1 MGRESWVVLGG
12 HLKKTLK
19 KFELLR
25 RRGLG
30 SITGSAS
37 YRRRRLSFDARPAAF
52 LGYIEDE
59 QFNGNCCSVTAIQR
73 ECSYASDDDIDKRA
87 DIFIAD
93 FHRQL
98 RLERE

>member
-19 KFELLR
+19 KFKLLR
-25 RRGLG
+25 QRHLG
-30 SITGSAS
+30 SITGYAS
-37 YRRRRLSFDARPAAF
+37 YRRRRLSFDARLAAF
-52 LGYIEDE
+52 HGYNEDE
-59 QFNGNCCSVTAIQR
+59 QFIGNCYSVTAIQR
-73 ECSYASDDDIDKRA
+73 ACSYASDDDIDKRA
-87 DIFIAD
+87 EIFIAD

>member
-19 KFELLR
+19 KFKLLR
-25 RRGLG
+25 QRHLG
-30 SITGSAS
+30 SITGYAS
-37 YRRRRLSFDARPAAF
+37 YRRRRLSFDARLAAF
-52 LGYIEDE
+52 HGYNEDE
-59 QFNGNCCSVTAIQR
+59 QFNGNCYSVTAIQR
-73 ECSYASDDDIDKRA
+73 ACSYASDDDIDKRA
-87 DIFIAD
+87 EIFIAD